1 MKNKRKKRNFIKPV
15 EETIIL
21 DEGFT
26 NTDPYVLSAIFPEHK
41 LVFVI
46 DKSVPVEIVE
56 TGPNAIINRLKKMKY
71 NVPEYLENMQRDIGV
86 LWRSLNVT
94 VYGRLT
100 AEGHQI
106 EPNRFRE
113 TPDFW
118 LYHATDDEIRA
129 ITKDIL
135 EDANETLRDVA
146 LRFFLHFRHMA
157 IDTMAGMQAE
167 GDTDGTEIDP
177 STET

>member
-15 EETIIL
+15 EEIIIL
-21 DEGFT
+21 DEGFIAT
-26 NTDPYVLSAIFPEHK
+26 HSYVLSAIFPEHK
-41 LVFVI
+41 LVFAI
-46 DKSVPVEIVE
+46 DKTVPVELVE
-56 TGPNAIINRLKKMKY
+56 TGPNAIISRLKKRQY
-71 NVPEYLENMQRDIGV
+71 NIPEYLENMQRDIGV
-86 LWRSLNVT
+86 LWTALNTT

-106 EPNRFRE
+106 EPNTFRE

-129 ITKDIL
+129 VTKDIL
-135 EDANETLRDVA
+135 KDVNETLRDVT

-157 IDTMAGMQAE
+157 IDTMAGIEAE
-167 GDTDGTEIDP
+167 GDTDETDNDP